1 VQPVSAAH
9 THDPVRFLSCLQV
22 VFSNSELIFEDVQ
35 ISLDY
40 E

>member
-9 THDPVRFLSCLQV
+9 TYDPVTFLSCLQV
-22 VFSNSELIFEDVQ
+22 VFQKSQLIFEDVQ